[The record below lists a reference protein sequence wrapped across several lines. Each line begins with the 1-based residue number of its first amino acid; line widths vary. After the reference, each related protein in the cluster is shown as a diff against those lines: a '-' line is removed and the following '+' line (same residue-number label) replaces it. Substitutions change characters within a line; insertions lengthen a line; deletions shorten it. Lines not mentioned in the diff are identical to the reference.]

1 MDCLEIFACAKYDRD
16 MKILKILASNSKQF
30 RVYGI
35 FKKWQIDD
43 DRGGSQIQHFLRLLL
58 LKITSG
64 LKNYPA
70 YVFWLMKLKND
81 IKVALNSTGIKL

>member
-43 DRGGSQIQHFLRLLL
+43 DRDREGSANTTL
-58 LKITSG
+58 G
-64 LKNYPA
+64 L
-70 YVFWLMKLKND
+70 
-81 IKVALNSTGIKL
+81 INSA